1 MVALYFLCYL
11 LYHKKEMLDA
21 NMNFKYSNLLEVPC
35 LNSPI
40 LHFITPP
47 IPYFIDCGRARYE
60 AGEHHIS
67 RSDIGVFDL
76 VVVTKGTLALGE
88 NGIEWRLRAGEALI
102 LKPDGHHYGSAPCE
116 AETELIWIHFQ
127 TYGSWKESAD
137 MDECLAN
144 QAQLMESHKK
154 SAYLNH
160 CDVCSIFIPKHMKI
174 SPKEME
180 MLEHFSQ
187 LDQEPQSM
195 RNWKRQAAFQ
205 QFMQHLDLGL
215 SSLADATAIRIAE
228 KIELYIRQ
236 NYTHPISN
244 PLLQQDLN
252 YHPNYLAR
260 SMLKVYGMT
269 PMEYLLHY
277 RLEQAKK
284 LLLQTA
290 WSISRIAEEVG
301 FNHVSYFSSCFSKKE
316 GISPST
322 FRSKFTGIEMTA
334 KS

>member
-1 MVALYFLCYL
+1 
-11 LYHKKEMLDA
+11 MLDA
-21 NMNFKYSNLLEVPC
+21 NMDFKYFNLLGGAG
-35 LNSPI
+35 LDSPI

-47 IPYFIDCGRARYE
+47 IPYFIDCGRACYQ
-60 AGEHHIS
+60 AGEYHIS

-76 VVVTKGTLALGE
+76 IVVTRGSLAISE
-88 NGIEWRLRAGEALI
+88 NGTEWILNQGEALI
-102 LKPDGHHYGSAPCE
+102 LKPDGHHYGSAACK
-116 AETELIWIHFQ
+116 AETEMIWIHFQ
-127 TYGSWKESAD
+127 TFGSWRESAN

-144 QAQLMESHKK
+144 QAELIETHKV

-160 CDVCSIFIPKHMKI
+160 CDVCSIFIPKHLHIAIKD
-174 SPKEME
+174 ME
-180 MLEHFSQ
+180 LLEHFSQ

-195 RNWKRQAAFQ
+195 RNWKRQATFQ

-215 SSLADATAIRIAE
+215 SSLSDVAAIRIAE
-228 KIELYIRQ
+228 KVELYIRH
-236 NYTHPISN
+236 NYPLPISN
-244 PLLQQDLN
+244 PMLQKELN

-277 RLEQAKK
+277 RIEQAKK

-290 WSISRIAEEVG
+290 WSVARIAEEIG

-316 GISPST
+316 GISPSN
-322 FRSKFTGIEMTA
+322 FRSKFNN
-334 KS
+334 SDQ

>member
-1 MVALYFLCYL
+1 
-11 LYHKKEMLDA
+11 
-21 NMNFKYSNLLEVPC
+21 MNFKYSNLFGGAGLD
-35 LNSPI
+35 SPI

-47 IPYFIDCGRARYE
+47 IPYFIDCGRAYYE
-60 AGEHHIS
+60 AGEYHIS

-76 VVVTKGTLALGE
+76 IVVTRGSLAVNE
-88 NGIEWRLRAGEALI
+88 NGTEWRLQEGDALI
-102 LKPDGHHYGSAPCE
+102 LMPDGHHYGSDACE
-116 AETELIWIHFQ
+116 TETELLWIHFQ
-127 TYGSWKESAD
+127 TYGSWKESTD

-144 QAQLMESHKK
+144 QAQLIDTHKK

-160 CDVCSIFIPKHMKI
+160 CDVCSIFIPKHMRI

-195 RNWKRQAAFQ
+195 RNWKRQASFQ
-205 QFMQHLDLGL
+205 HFMQHLDRGL
-215 SSLADATAIRIAE
+215 SSLSDVTAIRIAE
-228 KIELYIRQ
+228 KIELYIRH
-236 NYTHPISN
+236 NYSLPISN
-244 PLLQQDLN
+244 PLLQKELN

-290 WSISRIAEEVG
+290 WSVARIAEEIG

-316 GISPST
+316 GISPSN
-322 FRSKFTGIEMTA
+322 FRNKFTGTEYRP
-334 KS
+334 KSL

>member
-1 MVALYFLCYL
+1 
-11 LYHKKEMLDA
+11 MLDD
-21 NMNFKYSNLLEVPC
+21 NMNFKYFNLFGGAGLD
-35 LNSPI
+35 SPI

-60 AGEHHIS
+60 AGEYHIS

-76 VVVTKGTLALGE
+76 IVVTRGSLAISE
-88 NGIEWRLRAGEALI
+88 NGNEWLLNQGEALI
-102 LKPDGHHYGSAPCE
+102 LKPDGHHYGSAACKT
-116 AETELIWIHFQ
+116 ETEMTWIHFQ
-127 TYGSWKESAD
+127 TFGSWRESAN

-144 QAQLMESHKK
+144 QADLIETHKV

-160 CDVCSIFIPKHMKI
+160 CDVCSIFIPKHLHIAIKD
-174 SPKEME
+174 ME
-180 MLEHFSQ
+180 LLEHFSQ

-195 RNWKRQAAFQ
+195 RNWKRQATFQ

-215 SSLADATAIRIAE
+215 SSMSDVAAIRIAE
-228 KIELYIRQ
+228 KVELYIRH
-236 NYTHPISN
+236 NYPLPISN
-244 PLLQQDLN
+244 PMLQKELN

-277 RLEQAKK
+277 RIEQAKK

-290 WSISRIAEEVG
+290 WSVARIAEEIG
-301 FNHVSYFSSCFSKKE
+301 FNHVSYFSSCFSKKRASLLPTSAASLPTQ
-316 GISPST
+316 IN
-322 FRSKFTGIEMTA
+322 KLQQH
-334 KS
+334 

>member
-1 MVALYFLCYL
+1 
-11 LYHKKEMLDA
+11 MLDA
-21 NMNFKYSNLLEVPC
+21 NMNFKYSNLFGGAGLD
-35 LNSPI
+35 SPI

-47 IPYFIDCGRARYE
+47 IPYFIDCGRAYYE
-60 AGEHHIS
+60 AGEYHIS

-76 VVVTKGTLALGE
+76 IVVTRGALAVNE
-88 NGIEWRLRAGEALI
+88 NGTEWRLQEGDALI
-102 LKPDGHHYGSAPCE
+102 LMPDGHHYGSAACE
-116 AETELIWIHFQ
+116 TETELLWIHFQ
-127 TYGSWKESAD
+127 TYGSWKESSD

-144 QAQLMESHKK
+144 QAQLIETHKK

-160 CDVCSIFIPKHMKI
+160 CDVCSIFIPKHMRI

-195 RNWKRQAAFQ
+195 RNWKRQASFQ
-205 QFMQHLDLGL
+205 HFMQHLDRGL
-215 SSLADATAIRIAE
+215 SSLSDVAAIRIAE
-228 KIELYIRQ
+228 KIELYIRH
-236 NYTHPISN
+236 NYSLPISN
-244 PLLQQDLN
+244 PLLQKELN

-269 PMEYLLHY
+269 PMEYLLQF

-290 WSISRIAEEVG
+290 WSVARIAEEIG

-316 GISPST
+316 GISPSN
-322 FRSKFTGIEMTA
+322 FRNKFTGTEYKP
-334 KS
+334 KSL